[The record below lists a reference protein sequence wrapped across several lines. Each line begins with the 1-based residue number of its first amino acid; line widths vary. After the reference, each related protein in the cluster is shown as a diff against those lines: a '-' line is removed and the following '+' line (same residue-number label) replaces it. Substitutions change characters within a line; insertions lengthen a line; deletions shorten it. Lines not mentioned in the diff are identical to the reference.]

1 LSCSLIGVGAIY
13 SYPFVTTT
21 EKYKYYN
28 VNKMGNMAKPEPYVF
43 IAQMDS
49 MGRLRIPAIGREAK
63 GYEPGMRF
71 NVTIVELEE

>member
-1 LSCSLIGVGAIY
+1 
-13 SYPFVTTT
+13 
-21 EKYKYYN
+21 
-28 VNKMGNMAKPEPYVF
+28 MGNMAKPEPYVF